1 MDIKQYFVHESISVR
16 DAIKAID
23 AMGKKVVFVVDTEE
37 KLLGIFTDGDMR
49 RFILKNG
56 DLSIPVREVMNSRPV
71 VFREGEE
78 FDLNE
83 EIKKS
88 NMLVYPVVSEEGR
101 VIRAIFWDEADIVSS
116 DDLLPLEMPIVI
128 MAGGKGSRLHPY
140 TKILPKP
147 LIPIGEL
154 PISEHII
161 RRFLKYNCQE
171 FYMIVNYKKNMI
183 KAYFNEL
190 EKNYNLHY
198 VEEKEFLGTGG
209 GLGLLRATIKS
220 TFFLSNCDILV
231 EANYGSIYRHH
242 IKSGN
247 KITVVCAMKH
257 LTVPYGVIKLD
268 ERGIISE
275 MTEKPEFSFLTN
287 TGLYVIEPEVIG
299 DIQPETF
306 IHLPTIIQ
314 GYMDKKENIGV
325 YPISEKQWLDMGQ
338 LADLENMVKI
348 MGEK

>member
-1 MDIKQYFVHESISVR
+1 
-16 DAIKAID
+16 
-23 AMGKKVVFVVDTEE
+23 MGKKVVFVVDTEE

-116 DDLLPLEMPIVI
+116 DDLLPFRNAYCHNGRREREQAPSIYEDP
-128 MAGGKGSRLHPY
+128 AQTAY
-140 TKILPKP
+140 T
-147 LIPIGEL
+147 IGEL

-287 TGLYVIEPEVIG
+287 TGLYVIEP
-299 DIQPETF
+299 QSYW
-306 IHLPTIIQ
+306 
-314 GYMDKKENIGV
+314 GYT
-325 YPISEKQWLDMGQ
+325 
-338 LADLENMVKI
+338 A
-348 MGEK
+348 